1 MGPQGDRPEEGRHV
15 GDGDVERIS
24 RQLRAVDL
32 KLLTGQGDL
41 LRSVAAFNRRTSPFT
56 SMLSQNERRTRL
68 LQGVMGLD
76 ATRRGLLSTAIGASA
91 VTKGLGLNREQFVHH
106 STLSL
111 GALASAQLSTPAI
124 QALTKPA
131 FTLPEGVLNDR
142 RKLAA
147 YGSLGEQFHQAIA
160 RDPLMKQAT
169 ITPMQGFG
177 ETIRKILGG
186 VAGGAWR
193 VVELRHE
200 IDEDAIVFVERHGWP
215 LPLALPLRTVHRVA
229 SMALHG
235 KRDVQRFMC
244 DNFGPRTTAYRA
256 SRDRL
261 IESDHFRSRRR
272 PIEQALRALN
282 RGDYYPAICTLLPLV
297 EGVLV
302 DVILA
307 DDPPERGAAHK
318 AFAEMQDIGDEVD
331 AVIVQSVETLVVS
344 ATSGAALFSQF
355 DRRDYGG
362 TAESRRLNRH
372 AILHGSARRYGT
384 HANALKLFL
393 LLVAL
398 AEALDIYEEE
408 QRSST
413 ETEAEAA

>member
-1 MGPQGDRPEEGRHV
+1 MEDDGRA
-15 GDGDVERIS
+15 GDGEVERVS
-24 RQLRAVDL
+24 RRLRAVDL
-32 KLLTGQGDL
+32 KLLTGQADL
-41 LRSVAAFNRRTSPFT
+41 LRSVAGFDRRTNPFT
-56 SMLSQNERRTRL
+56 SMLAQEERRTPL

-76 ATRRGLLSTAIGASA
+76 ARRRGLLGTAIGASA
-91 VTKGLGLNREQFVHH
+91 VTKGLRLDRQRFVQY

-111 GALASAQLSTPAI
+111 GSLASAQLSTPAL
-124 QALTKPA
+124 QALTRPEFA
-131 FTLPEGVLNDR
+131 LPEGVLGDR
-142 RKLAA
+142 KKLAA
-147 YGSLGEQFHQAIA
+147 YGGLGNQFHQAIA
-160 RDPLMKQAT
+160 QGALVKPGT
-169 ITPMQGFG
+169 GTPMQGFG
-177 ETIRKILGG
+177 EAIRRILSG

-193 VVELRHE
+193 AVELRHE

-215 LPLALPLRTVHRVA
+215 LPLALPRRIVHRVA
-229 SMALHG
+229 RMAVRG

-244 DNFGPRTTAYRA
+244 ESFAPRTSAYRV

-261 IESDHFRSRRR
+261 LESHHFGSRRR

-307 DDPPERGAAHK
+307 EDPPDRVAHK
-318 AFAEMQDIGDEVD
+318 AFAEMQEIGDEVD

-362 TAESRRLNRH
+362 TGESRRLNRH

-398 AEALDIYEEE
+398 AEVLDIYEEE
-408 QRSST
+408 RSAVT
-413 ETEAEAA
+413 EVEAEAA